1 MFGFRRGLVR
11 REGKRA
17 SIPARQVDRLE
28 ARRLLAG
35 VNVTTTDDLTDG
47 DTTSIAALLA
57 NPGPSGISLREAI
70 AAANNTP
77 GPDMIGFN
85 LPGGGVAVIAVDR
98 GFLITDTVTI
108 DGFTQGGSSPNTLP
122 LGNNGVQNVEIR
134 GVNVLPTSATGLS
147 IISAANGTVIRGLS
161 ITGWTDGLVNRG
173 AGISVG
179 ASNVSISGNR
189 IGIDSFGAADGN
201 DTGVRVGEFAFGVVI
216 GGNTPADRNVISA
229 SQDAQIDLRGVGGNV
244 RGNFIGTNVTGN
256 GKIETGNVGI
266 RESGLGN
273 IIGGPGVANR
283 NSIVGQV
290 IGIDMR
296 GNGGFVGG
304 TFIGVG
310 PNGEPFGN
318 GGDGIRILTPFNT
331 FEPPRVGS
339 EKDAFNAPVIA
350 YNAGHGINI
359 AQGNVAIGQVSI
371 HTNAGAGINAPP
383 LPGQLLLTSAVTTT
397 TGTPVSGTVSG
408 GSAGDSVLVEFFG
421 NTAGGE
427 QEAFLGF
434 ETVTLDQNGQATFSS
449 DLAACGLPFVVAR
462 ASGVTTTILGAE
474 DLFAMST
481 PIANI
486 TPPVLEITTTAGSG
500 TGSIVAAF
508 TAASQTPGP
517 EVIRFNLPGTGF
529 VDITPT
535 APLVPMFGPNNNVL
549 LEGRGQGFGSVVPR
563 SYINVNNGLGTFN
576 GSENNTVAGVGFFNI
591 SGRAVDFAGGNN
603 TLIHSTV
610 GIGAAEQPLGVSSV
624 VQSDVVRILGGTGN
638 RVVQNVL
645 HAARGN
651 ATIAVYGGTDHFVQF
666 NRIGITPSGV
676 VLGGTPTTNNRVGVV
691 LNGGTGTE
699 VSDNTIAGM
708 STDAIKVGEFGQPGG
723 AGHTLIRNSMLH
735 NAALGIDLADDGV
748 TPNDGPGDPD
758 TGPNGLQNH
767 PVITTAEQVAGG
779 TRVTGSFVSGLNMVY
794 AVEAF
799 ATSSSPAINI
809 DEGARSLGILPLAT
823 DGSGS
828 VPFDLTFPG
837 LAVFGERILLTATA
851 PDGSTSEFSVS
862 VPLVD
867 NLPPTVNSGQFEF
880 EQRPSISYRC
890 SEDAIVGIDP
900 TDVLVERLLPGGALE
915 VAAAFLLDDQD
926 TIRYILSLP
935 GGGPVPDGNYRCT
948 FQPNAI
954 QDAAGNFGPPPGFAD
969 GANPRVVD
977 FFVFAGDA
985 NRDRVVNIGDFAI
998 LAGRFNAVGFFSNGD
1013 FDYSGRVDIADFA
1026 ILASKFNQTLPPPAG
1041 RQPQADNGRPDTS
1054 PRPASSPFASTD
1066 RIGAWAGVTERPAGV
1081 LDTGAALPIW

>member
-1 MFGFRRGLVR
+1 MFGFHPRVGRRVGN
-11 REGKRA
+11 RA
-17 SIPARQVDRLE
+17 ALPSRPIDPLE
-28 ARRLLAG
+28 PRRLLAG
-35 VNVTTTDDLTDG
+35 VTVTTTDDLTDG
-47 DTTSIAALLA
+47 DTSSITALLA
-57 NPGPSGISLREAI
+57 NPGPTGISLREAL

-77 GPDMIGFN
+77 GADTVGFSI
-85 LPGGGVAVIAVDR
+85 PGGGVAIIAVNS
-98 GFLITDTVTI
+98 GFLITDPVTI

-134 GVNVLPTSATGLS
+134 GENVFPTSATGLS
-147 IISAANGTVIRGLS
+147 IISGADGTVIRGLS
-161 ITGWTDGLVNRG
+161 MTGWTDGLVNSG
-173 AGISVG
+173 TGISVD

-189 IGIDSFGAADGN
+189 IGIDPLGAANGN
-201 DTGVRVGEFAFGVVI
+201 DTGVRVGPFASGVVI
-216 GGNTPADRNVISA
+216 GGTTPAERNVISA
-229 SQDAQIDLRGVGGNV
+229 NGVEQIDLQGHGGFV
-244 RGNFIGTNVTGN
+244 LGNFIGSNVAGT
-256 GKIETGNVGI
+256 GKIEIGNFGVQERGTGNV
-266 RESGLGN
+266 
-273 IIGGPGVANR
+273 IGGPGVASR
-283 NSIVGQV
+283 NIMVGQTA
-290 IGIDMR
+290 GIFTR
-296 GNGGFVGG
+296 GTGGFIAGN
-304 TFIGVG
+304 FIGLG
-310 PNGEPFGN
+310 PNGEPLGN
-318 GGDGIRILTPFNT
+318 RGDGVRILTSLAS
-331 FEPPRVGS
+331 ERIIRVGS

-350 YNAGHGINI
+350 YNAAHGINI

-371 HTNAGAGINAPP
+371 HNNAGAGINSPP

-397 TGTPVSGTVSG
+397 TGTTVSGTVSG
-408 GSAGDSVLVEFFG
+408 GSAGDSVLLEFFG

-427 QEAFLGF
+427 QEAFLGS
-434 ETVTLDQNGQATFSS
+434 ERVTLDQNGQATFSS

-474 DLFAMST
+474 ELFAMST

-486 TPPVLEITTTAGSG
+486 TPPVLEITNTNGSG
-500 TGSIVAAF
+500 PGSIVAAF

-517 EVIRFNLPGTGF
+517 DVILLNIPGTGF

-535 APLVPMFGPNNNVL
+535 APLIPMFGQNNNVL
-549 LEGRGQGFGSVVPR
+549 FEGRGQRFGSVAPR
-563 SYINVNNGLGTFN
+563 TFINVNNGLGTFN

-610 GIGAAEQPLGVSSV
+610 GLGAAEQELGVSSV

-666 NRIGITPSGV
+666 NRIGITQSGL

-691 LNGGTGTE
+691 INGGMGTE

-723 AGHTLIRNSMLH
+723 AGHTLIRNSMLL
-735 NAALGIDLADDGV
+735 NAALGIDLGDDGV
-748 TPNDGPGDPD
+748 TLNDGPGDPD

-767 PVITTAEQVAGG
+767 PVITTAEQVASG
-779 TRVTGSFVSGLNMVY
+779 TRVTGTFVSGLNMVY

-799 ATSSSPAINI
+799 ATSASPAINI

-867 NLPPTVNSGQFEF
+867 NLPPTVNSGRFEF
-880 EQRPSISYRC
+880 EQRPTISYRC

-915 VAAAFLLDDQD
+915 VAATFLLDDQD

-954 QDAAGNFGPPPGFAD
+954 QDAAGNSGPPPGFAD

-977 FFVFAGDA
+977 FFIFAGDA
-985 NRDRVVNIGDFAI
+985 NRDRAINLSDFSILAGNFNEEGFFSDGDFNYSGQVEIGDFAI
-998 LAGRFNAVGFFSNGD
+998 LAG
-1013 FDYSGRVDIADFA
+1013 
-1026 ILASKFNQTLPPPAG
+1026 KFNTTLPEPVGRTRPIASPLPAAARVG
-1041 RQPQADNGRPDTS
+1041 GQVDLNRRL
-1054 PRPASSPFASTD
+1054 FTD
-1066 RIGAWAGVTERPAGV
+1066 LIDSA
-1081 LDTGAALPIW
+1081 I